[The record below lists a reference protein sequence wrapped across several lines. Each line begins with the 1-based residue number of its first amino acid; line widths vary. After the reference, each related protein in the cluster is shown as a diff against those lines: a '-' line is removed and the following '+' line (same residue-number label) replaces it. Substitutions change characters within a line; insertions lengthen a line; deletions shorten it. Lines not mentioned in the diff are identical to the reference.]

1 MNNDDN
7 TNAISGIPI
16 GMQHA
21 MKTLAH
27 ASTSLTTRVGAL
39 ERAIESERLKSL
51 ESSSRLLGRI
61 KTLESRLEGSHM
73 QTPGRVASEH
83 RDDREGQPTNVEQ
96 WCAFEA
102 RIRLELDAGR
112 ADAAAARAAAS
123 WRGVS
128 DDLLRANVLLILD
141 EMAPKLAI
149 DAAAVASRKISA
161 PSHKCREQEALLSR
175 LTQDIV
181 DAKELATEAAMSIS
195 CLDAEVRN
203 LPSRAE
209 MSLLAV
215 ILCQD

>member
-1 MNNDDN
+1 
-7 TNAISGIPI
+7 
-16 GMQHA
+16 MQQA
-21 MKTLAH
+21 MKTLAY

-128 DDLLRANVLLILD
+128 DDLRCILNTFRCRYMEPRLIQGYGPLPARRFPGVRGGAAYIFWPAHHPPSAQMKHPPCPTLLH
-141 EMAPKLAI
+141 P
-149 DAAAVASRKISA
+149 R
-161 PSHKCREQEALLSR
+161 
-175 LTQDIV
+175 
-181 DAKELATEAAMSIS
+181 
-195 CLDAEVRN
+195 
-203 LPSRAE
+203 
-209 MSLLAV
+209 
-215 ILCQD
+215 

>member
-1 MNNDDN
+1 
-7 TNAISGIPI
+7 
-16 GMQHA
+16 
-21 MKTLAH
+21 
-27 ASTSLTTRVGAL
+27 
-39 ERAIESERLKSL
+39 
-51 ESSSRLLGRI
+51 
-61 KTLESRLEGSHM
+61 
-73 QTPGRVASEH
+73 
-83 RDDREGQPTNVEQ
+83 
-96 WCAFEA
+96 
-102 RIRLELDAGR
+102 LDAGR

-149 DAAAVASRKISA
+149 DAAAVASREISA
-161 PSHKCREQEALLSR
+161 PNHKCREQEAVLSR
-175 LTQDIV
+175 LTRDIV